1 MARISSSKYK
11 SGVNSTSGNL
21 DTVTAGTITG
31 IGNGVAMAQVRPGT
45 LSAKFVVDI
54 ETNTF
59 TMAAAW
65 QVSDDGTTWVNMCH
79 ASQNP
84 AGVILGTGTA
94 GADASITR
102 VVPAPDAASGHR
114 FVRAAVVAGVD
125 LNDPAHKWVVSHSVN
140 PRYGQQAVMQPDSP
154 ERNSIWVTKRDGPS
168 DLPVF
173 PVAQ

>member
-11 SGVNSTSGNL
+11 SGVNSVSGNL
-21 DTVTAGTITG
+21 DAVTTGTITG
-31 IGNGVAMAQVRPGT
+31 VGTGVAMAQVRPGT

-54 ETNTF
+54 ETSTF

-65 QVSDDGTTWVNMCH
+65 QVSDDGTTWVNLCH

-84 AGVILGTGTA
+84 AGVILGTGTG

-114 FVRAAVVAGVD
+114 FVRAAIVAGVTTGATVD
-125 LNDPAHKWVVSHSVN
+125 TYTVSYH
-140 PRYGQQAVMQPDSP
+140 Y
-154 ERNSIWVTKRDGPS
+154 
-168 DLPVF
+168 
-173 PVAQ
+173 VAA